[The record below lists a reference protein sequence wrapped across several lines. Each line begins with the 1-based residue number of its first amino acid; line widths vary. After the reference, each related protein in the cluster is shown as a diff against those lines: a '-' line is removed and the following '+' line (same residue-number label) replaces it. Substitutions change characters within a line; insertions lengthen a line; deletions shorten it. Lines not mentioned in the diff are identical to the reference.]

1 MVLPSLRGQT
11 LGARGKKEIVKK
23 KQQRC
28 SSQELGGGINLWCV
42 TETKEKG
49 ISRANLWSSKS
60 NAAEM

>member
-23 KQQRC
+23 KQRF